1 MNPSPPMLSPEEQEQ
16 ILQTIEMFEVIVQAN
31 PQDCQSMEILKD
43 AYMRLGMKK
52 EMLSITKRL
61 AQTFT
66 ELGQFSTAMFE
77 YEHVLRN
84 QPDDVE
90 VIAAMGELE
99 ERMNKASRGKPKA
112 SGIQM
117 NFKGVAAD
125 TGTLMT
131 TSSTMRPD
139 GFNQVGPGA
148 AAQRMDDVTAS
159 LVEDG

>member
-66 ELGQFSTAMFE
+66 ELGQFSTALLE
-77 YEHVLRN
+77 YEHVLRH

-99 ERMNKASRGKPKA
+99 ERINKASRAKPKSA
-112 SGIQM
+112 SAIQM
-117 NFKGVAAD
+117 NFKGAAAE

-131 TSSTMRPD
+131 TSATMRPD

-148 AAQRMDDVTAS
+148 A
-159 LVEDG
+159 